1 VKLKRPSVVESRSW
15 FKITNHADSADLFI
29 YGEIGWEVGANDLV
43 MALAQLEADTITV
56 RINSPGGDVF
66 EGVAIYEALRS
77 HPATVNTQIDS
88 LAASAASFIALA
100 GETVTISEFGQM
112 MIHDPYTI
120 GVGNAADLRETA
132 DLLDRQGDN
141 IAGIY
146 AKRAGGSV
154 SSWRDAMRVETWY
167 SSDEAVKAGLADQVK
182 SAKDAKDEPL
192 LAAKWDLSVFAH
204 AGRENAPEP
213 YLPAQ
218 PEPSVEP
225 EPETW
230 PSASLIRAAMLRA
243 RLEATKE
250 PEPFMPTQDHADV
263 VRRALRGVAS

>member
-1 VKLKRPSVVESRSW
+1 MKLKRPSVVKSSSW
-15 FKITNHADSADLFI
+15 FKIANHDTSSADLFI

-43 MALAQLEADTITV
+43 MALAQLEAETITV

-146 AKRAGGSV
+146 AKKAGGSV

-213 YLPAQ
+213 YLPVQ
-218 PEPSVEP
+218 EDVEP
-225 EPETW
+225 EPEPW
-230 PSASLIRAAMLRA
+230 PSAALIRAAMLRA

-250 PEPFMPTQDHADV
+250 PEPFMPTQDHADA